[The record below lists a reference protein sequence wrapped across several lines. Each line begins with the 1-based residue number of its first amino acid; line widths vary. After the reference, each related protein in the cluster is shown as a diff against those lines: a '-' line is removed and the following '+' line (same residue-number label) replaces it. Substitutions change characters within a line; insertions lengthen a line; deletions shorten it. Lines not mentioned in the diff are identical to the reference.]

1 MAAKPPKKTP
11 AAKKMAKASAPK
23 PQPKTELPASRT
35 IIGDH
40 ELGQIYGVD
49 KKSVYNWRRDGM
61 PATKLPG
68 NKWQYDLDQTD
79 RWVEAKRHV
88 GDADDELNSIRKEI
102 ALTKLRTE
110 RAKASSLERENE
122 LAEGNVL
129 DRAATELKITE
140 ALQAMRDSLLR
151 IPTVFHAHLCKKC
164 QPKKDEL
171 RKQIEH
177 SLTQLAKK
185 LTELQNDEDDD

>member
-1 MAAKPPKKTP
+1 M
-11 AAKKMAKASAPK
+11 APK
-23 PQPKTELPASRT
+23 PTKQPGKKPPAKKATRTPKPAAVEPETTRT
-35 IIGDH
+35 IVGDF
-40 ELGQIYGVD
+40 ELGQHYGVD
-49 KKSVYNWRRDGM
+49 KKSVYNWRKDGM

-68 NKWQYDLDQTD
+68 NKWEYDLDQTD
-79 RWVEAKRHV
+79 PWVAAKRHV
-88 GDADDELNSIRKEI
+88 GDVDDELNSIRKEI

-110 RAKASSLERENE
+110 RAKAASLERENE

-129 DRAATELKITE
+129 DRTATELKITE

-171 RKQIEH
+171 RKQIDH
-177 SLTQLAKK
+177 ALTALAKK
-185 LTELQNDEDDD
+185 LTELHVDEDDD